1 MALSKEQKIAYI
13 QKMIDLAPF
22 EGNEDKID
30 FYMQVKNDLETGKL

>member
-1 MALSKEQKIAYI
+1 MALTKEQKIAYL

-30 FYMQVKNDLETGKL
+30 FYKKVKEDLETGKI